1 MERRVR
7 QDLPG
12 GCLNGLGTAPTAASP
27 EAGASSQSQ
36 AAGLAALLKMR
47 AEAQGA
53 GCADLERQLREQIR
67 GALPICRIDADDG
80 VPVLEARQDEP
91 RTDAAAPHQAPANDS
106 PPEEAAQDNAPAND
120 SPPEEAAPDNAPT
133 DNAPTDDSP
142 PEESSADEEFLVAL
156 RGPPGQPVR
165 TKMAQLA
172 TLPAL
177 EGRRSERRVLNLAA
191 DLRENGGSVAEV
203 EVANISQD
211 GFLIQS
217 HGGLTLEIGSFAWL
231 KLPGFE
237 PLKSQVVRVAED
249 KLGGRF
255 LTPLYPAVLELML
268 KEEPRARVRR
278 LFHPPRPSA
287 AA

>member
-7 QDLPG
+7 QELPG
-12 GCLNGLGTAPTAASP
+12 VVRNGLGTAPAAAFP
-27 EAGASSQSQ
+27 ESGASSQSQ

-80 VPVLEARQDEP
+80 APVLEARQDEP
-91 RTDAAAPHQAPANDS
+91 RTDSAASRQAPANDS
-106 PPEEAAQDNAPAND
+106 PPEEAAQDNAPAN
-120 SPPEEAAPDNAPT
+120 NAPA
-133 DNAPTDDSP
+133 DNSPTDDSP
-142 PEESSADEEFLVAL
+142 PEESAADEEFLVAL

-217 HGGLTLEIGSFAWL
+217 HDGLALEVGSFAWL

-237 PLKSQVVRVAED
+237 PLKSQVVRVAEG

-268 KEEPRARVRR
+268 KEEPRARQRR